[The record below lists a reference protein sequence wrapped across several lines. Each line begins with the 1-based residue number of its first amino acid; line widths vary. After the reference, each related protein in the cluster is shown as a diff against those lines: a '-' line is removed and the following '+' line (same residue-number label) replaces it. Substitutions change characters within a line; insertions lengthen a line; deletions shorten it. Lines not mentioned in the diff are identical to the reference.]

1 MSTIRMAFR
10 IRMPCLRPQRLSSP
24 RTSTVLRP
32 LLVVPSL
39 TRLASNQRQAASRDT
54 TSGPKT
60 IKENIYTI
68 PNALTLSRIAA
79 CPFLGWSI
87 LNGDFA
93 NATAL
98 LLYAGMTDW
107 VSCLSA
113 YVLLSYLLFRLGRW
127 LPRSA
132 IPDEK
137 RLRHDTRPCCRQD
150 IDDDSDDLSC
160 REGTPSL
167 YVLTTHSAS
176 FSWLIPAIQLHCR
189 SSLLAAMFYWVPLPF
204 ISDTKLCRIQC
215 G

>member
-1 MSTIRMAFR
+1 MAFR
-10 IRMPCLRPQRLSSP
+10 IRISCLRPQRLGLSSP

-32 LLVVPSL
+32 LLLVPSL
-39 TRLASNQRQAASRDT
+39 TRLASNQRQASRDT

-107 VSCLSA
+107 VSSLSA
-113 YVLLSYLLFRLGRW
+113 RGLLSYLLFRLGGW

-137 RLRHDTRPCCRQD
+137 RLRHDTRSCCRQD

-160 REGTPSL
+160 REGTTSL
-167 YVLTTHSAS
+167 YVLKTRSAF
-176 FSWLIPAIQLHCR
+176 FS
-189 SSLLAAMFYWVPLPF
+189 
-204 ISDTKLCRIQC
+204 